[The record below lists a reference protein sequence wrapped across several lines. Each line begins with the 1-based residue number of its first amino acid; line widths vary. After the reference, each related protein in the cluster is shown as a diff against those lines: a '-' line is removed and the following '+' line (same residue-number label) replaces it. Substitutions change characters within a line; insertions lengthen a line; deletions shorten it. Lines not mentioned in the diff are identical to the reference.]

1 MQKVGNY
8 ISTSVKSAADSFLG
22 KDEIENLKK
31 LVDSLEKLYIFRAL
45 NVNPEVGDEDAAKRL
60 VQIVIPLESQL
71 YHSTAKN
78 EEDLIRGFSLI
89 ASIFEYA
96 AKIEPDQSKR
106 NELWLRASLAYLHG
120 KKSANSIV
128 TIGKYEQT
136 TTPDSSDLNSELTTL
151 IISFLS
157 RDVKKSLDQATSLI
171 VKTNEELKPDKVDS
185 IELQFNLQGQLEL
198 ASSLRDALL
207 FLKDGEQSYFK
218 SWKRHMEISINH
230 FQRSQNDYF
239 VWLTSRLEKS
249 IKSLLDNSLWNLTSL
264 IPEQIIKAFTQNE
277 EKPIFDLWDSQV
289 IALKNIISKGSKRH
303 HSLIMPTSSGKTLV
317 ATIIAAKQ
325 LLEKPGNC
333 FYITPYR
340 ALVSEVSQFM
350 NRYLPDLGLKIKHLP
365 GEYDAITELENII
378 AKDARIFILTPE
390 KLDLLWRQTDQRIKN
405 SCIFIFDE
413 VQNVIGEGRGLRLEL
428 LISKIKKTYGY
439 FSRIILLSAVI
450 PENKAVQLVEWLGT
464 KNSEKSFIEWAPT
477 REFRGIFYRLR
488 KEDYKGNLVYVDK
501 FHINSILPPDPKA
514 TRRQETME
522 LVLKYQKH
530 LGPVLVYCNSK
541 DEAQRMAELIFQNL
555 PQKKSDKD
563 LDKAAACVKSYTSSD
578 SILPLM
584 LKSGIAYHHASLSN
598 TVKSTIEK
606 LGRDG
611 KLDVICCTSTLAEG
625 VNLNVG
631 TVIISSVY
639 QGGISMEGMR
649 LQNLAGRAGR
659 ALKDT
664 EGHVILMD
672 SGFNQIFTDE
682 EFIRFQSRF
691 YQYML
696 SILNDTTYLEDV
708 EVIESDLLARFYKN
722 EISQDNINESSED
735 LLKSTLFYNQANVDE
750 YRMALSQLTN
760 DMKRIVNIPNLK
772 GIQLKVFAE
781 TGLGLKHC
789 QQLDDKAK
797 QIEPTSLKFRQQG
810 SLNWLQI
817 QEIISFCMLEKPRFS
832 ERILKNIE
840 NKMEIIRNWVLG
852 KPIIEI
858 SKQQGFLDT
867 KSLNDLTN
875 FLYGYVADELPWVN
889 AAFIKLIDSNYSD
902 NSYESQVDYEY
913 HLLPSYLKYGVN
925 NPGGLL
931 LCMAGLEDRDLANHL
946 SQSSPLLKD
955 NNDWINIISWVLG
968 QEGKELEKVHQ
979 NIIANISMFS
989 IPLDEFVGETGKCE
1003 VNDLGQI
1010 YQNNKIVSTMRDNHL
1025 PLIKILK
1032 RRKCATISIT
1042 RASKSLL
1049 QITPA

>member
-22 KDEIENLKK
+22 KDEMENLKK

-60 VQIVIPLESQL
+60 AQIVIPLESQL
-71 YHSTAKN
+71 YHSTAEN
-78 EEDLIRGFSLI
+78 EDLIRGFSLI

-106 NELWLRASLAYLHG
+106 NELWLRSSLAYLHG

-151 IISFLS
+151 ILSFLS

-171 VKTNEELKPDKVDS
+171 AKTNEELKPDKVDS
-185 IELQFNLQGQLEL
+185 IERQFNLQGQLEL

-207 FLKDGEQSYFK
+207 FLKDGEQSCFK
-218 SWKRHMEISINH
+218 SWKRHMELSINH
-230 FQRSQNDYF
+230 FQRSQDDYL

-249 IKSLLDNSLWNLTSL
+249 IKSLLDNSLWNFTSL

-350 NRYLPDLGLKIKHLP
+350 NRYLPNLGLKIKHLP
-365 GEYDAITELENII
+365 GEYDAIPELENII
-378 AKDARIFILTPE
+378 ARDARIFILTPE
-390 KLDLLWRQTDQRIKN
+390 KLDLLWRQTDQRIKD

-413 VQNVIGEGRGLRLEL
+413 VQNIIEEGRGLRLEL
-428 LISKIKKTYGY
+428 LISRIKKTYGY

-450 PENKAVQLVEWLGT
+450 PENNAVKLVEWLGT

-477 REFRGIFYRLR
+477 REFRGIFWREKKYGF
-488 KEDYKGNLVYVDK
+488 KGNLTYVDK
-501 FHINSILPPDPKA
+501 FHINSILPPDPES

-555 PQKKSDKD
+555 SQKSDKA
-563 LDKAAACVKSYTSSD
+563 LDEASEYVKSYMSSD
-578 SILPLM
+578 SILSLM

-611 KLDVICCTSTLAEG
+611 RLDVICCTSTLAEG

-639 QGGISMEGMR
+639 QGGTSMEGMR

-672 SGFNQIFTDE
+672 SGFNQIFTEE

-696 SILNDTTYLEDV
+696 SIVNDPSYSEDV

-722 EISQDNINESSED
+722 EISQDNVDENSTE

-750 YRMALSQLTN
+750 YRTTLNRLTN
-760 DMKRIVNIPNLK
+760 DMKRIVTIPDLK

-797 QIEPTSLKFRQQG
+797 HIEPTSLKFRQHG
-810 SLNWLQI
+810 SLNWSQI
-817 QEIISFCMLEKPRFS
+817 QDIISFCMLEKPRFS
-832 ERILKNIE
+832 GRILQNIE
-840 NKMEIIRNWVLG
+840 NKMEIIKNWILG

-867 KSLNDLTN
+867 KSLNNLTN
-875 FLYGYVADELPWVN
+875 FLYGYVADELSWVN
-889 AAFIKLIDSNYSD
+889 AAFIKLIDANYSD
-902 NSYESQVDYEY
+902 NSSKSQIDYEY

-931 LCMAGLEDRDLANHL
+931 LCMAGLEDRDLANQL
-946 SQSSPLLKD
+946 SQNSPLLKNE
-955 NNDWINIISWVLG
+955 NNWINIISWILG

-979 NIIANISMFS
+979 NLISNISVFS

-1010 YQNNKIVSTMRDNHL
+1010 YQNDKMVSTIRDEHI

-1042 RASKSLL
+1042 SADKTLL

>member
-1 MQKVGNY
+1 MQKVGTY
-8 ISTSVKSAADSFLG
+8 ISTSVKSAANSFLG
-22 KDEIENLKK
+22 KNEIENLKK

-45 NVNPEVGDEDAAKRL
+45 NVNPEVGDEDAAKKL
-60 VQIVIPLESQL
+60 AQIVIPLESQL
-71 YHSTAKN
+71 YHSTAEN

-106 NELWLRASLAYLHG
+106 NEFWLRSSLAYLHG

-128 TIGKYEQT
+128 TAGKYEQT
-136 TTPDSSDLNSELTTL
+136 AISDDKDLNTEVITL
-151 IISFLS
+151 ILSFLS
-157 RDVKKSLDQATSLI
+157 RDVKQSLEQATSLI
-171 VKTNEELKPDKVDS
+171 AKTNEELKPDEIDS
-185 IELQFNLQGQLEL
+185 IERQFNLQGQLEL

-207 FLKDGEQSYFK
+207 FLKDGEQSCFK
-218 SWKRHMEISINH
+218 SWKRHMELSINH
-230 FQRSQNDYF
+230 FQRSQDDYL

-249 IKSLLDNSLWNLTSL
+249 IKSLLDNSLWNFTSL

-365 GEYDAITELENII
+365 GEYDAIPELENFI

-390 KLDLLWRQTDQRIKN
+390 KLDLLWRQTDQRIKD

-413 VQNVIGEGRGLRLEL
+413 VQNVIEEGRGLRLEL
-428 LISKIKKTYGY
+428 IISRIKKTYGY

-450 PENKAVQLVEWLGT
+450 PENNAVKLVEWLGRN
-464 KNSEKSFIEWAPT
+464 NSENSYIEWAPT
-477 REFRGIFYRLR
+477 RGFRGIFYRLR
-488 KEDYKGNLVYVDK
+488 KEDFKGNLVYVDK
-501 FHINSILPPDPKA
+501 FHINSILPPDQNA

-555 PQKKSDKD
+555 SQKSDKE
-563 LDKAAACVKSYTSSD
+563 LDKASEYVKSYMSSD

-584 LKSGIAYHHASLSN
+584 LKSGVAYHHASLSN

-606 LGRDG
+606 LGREG
-611 KLDVICCTSTLAEG
+611 RLDVICCTSTLAEG

-639 QGGISMEGMR
+639 QGGVSMEGMR

-664 EGHVILMD
+664 VGHVILMD
-672 SGFNQIFTDE
+672 SGFNQIFTEE

-696 SILNDTTYLEDV
+696 SIVNDSTYSEDV
-708 EVIESDLLARFYKN
+708 EAIESDLLARFYKN
-722 EISQDNINESSED
+722 EISPDNVDESSKE
-735 LLKSTLFYNQANVDE
+735 LLKSTLFYNQANVED
-750 YRMALSQLTN
+750 YGTTLSRLTN
-760 DMKRIVNIPNLK
+760 DMKRIVTIPNLK
-772 GIQLKVFAE
+772 GILLKVFAE

-789 QQLDDKAK
+789 KELDNKAK
-797 QIEPTSLKFRQQG
+797 HIEPTSLKFRQDG
-810 SLNWLQI
+810 SLNWSQI
-817 QEIISFCMLEKPRFS
+817 LDIISFCMLEKPRFS
-832 ERILKNIE
+832 ARILQNIE
-840 NKMEIIRNWVLG
+840 NKIEIIKNWILG
-852 KPIIEI
+852 APIIEI

-875 FLYGYVADELPWVN
+875 FLYGYVADELSWVN
-889 AAFIKLIDSNYSD
+889 AAFIKLIDANFSD
-902 NSYESQVDYEY
+902 NSSKPQIDYEY
-913 HLLPSYLKYGVN
+913 CLLPSYLKYGVN
-925 NPGGLL
+925 NPSGLL
-931 LCMAGLEDRDLANHL
+931 LCMAGLEDRDLANQL
-946 SQSSPLLKD
+946 SQNSPMLKSK
-955 NNDWINIISWVLG
+955 NDWINIISWVLG

-979 NIIANISMFS
+979 NLISTISAFS

-1010 YQNNKIVSTMRDNHL
+1010 YQNDKMVSTIRSEHL

-1042 RASKSLL
+1042 RDGKSLL
-1049 QITPA
+1049 QITPS